1 MIIYYNYK
9 NKVNKYDN
17 IKIFSYKIITDKIIL
32 LIIINYIKIKDLIIE
47 HRSIILLILIL

>member
-17 IKIFSYKIITDKIIL
+17 IKIFSDKIITDKIIL